1 MDNDSDKK
9 KSTLGNLLLSG
20 GLLHLG
26 AGAAGGSIYTDIFNK
41 AKGLTGTQR
50 LIAAAIPSLLSAGAL
65 GLGYNR
71 LKKALNDGDEN
82 AENGKA
88 SKLGTGV
95 AGTMFVGLGAL
106 SGERGLRVDRCL
118 RIGGASGKERLAMA
132 LAHGIPAL
140 GAFWAASRMKDR
152 YNNISEQER

>member
-9 KSTLGNLLLSG
+9 KSTLGNLLLGG
-20 GLLHLG
+20 GLINFG
-26 AGAAGGSIYTDIFNK
+26 AGVAGGSIYGDIFNK
-41 AKGLTGTQR
+41 GRGLTGTQR
-50 LIAAAIPSLLSAGAL
+50 LIAAAVPALLSAGIL

-71 LKKALNDGDEN
+71 VKKALNDGDEN
-82 AENGKA
+82 AKNGKA

-95 AGTMFVGLGAL
+95 AGTMFAGLGAL
-106 SGERGLRVDRCL
+106 GGVQGLRTDSRL

-152 YNNISEQER
+152 YNNIAEQGS